1 MLSRVSGDGSSEP
14 TIISAS
20 CSAVTVEGSS
30 TSPTVLPARIDGDR
44 VGVLEDLVELVGD
57 EDHGRLAGRQLA
69 QRGEQLVDLVGNEHG
84 RGLVEDQD
92 LGTAVEHL
100 EDLDPL
106 LLADT
111 EVGHEL
117 VGIDLQPVAA
127 AEGADPAAGGVSGE
141 HRPARL
147 AAEHDVLP
155 HREVVGEHEVLE
167 DHADAVAD
175 RRRRGPEVLHLAV
188 DEDRSLVGLMG
199 AVQRLHQRRLA
210 GAVLADD
217 GVDRAAADLE
227 VDAVV
232 GDDAGEALDD
242 VAQLDGV
249 LGAGGRPPVDG
260 LRHDTHVLRRSSR
273 CAAVDP
279 ERDEGACSG
288 GAGALGR
295 LVSSSRSLLD
305 VVGTTIVPS
314 TISASRA
321 SIVGT

>member
-20 CSAVTVEGSS
+20 CSAVTVDGSS
-30 TSPTVLPARIDGDR
+30 TSPTVLPARITVIASAYSSTSSSLWEMKMHR
-44 VGVLEDLVELVGD
+44 
-57 EDHGRLAGRQLA
+57 RLAGGELA
-69 QRGEQLVDLVGNEHG
+69 QRREQLVDLVGNEHG
-84 RGLVEDQD
+84 GRLVEDED
-92 LGTAVEHL
+92 LGAAVEHL
-100 EDLDPL
+100 EDLDTL
-106 LLADT
+106 LLADA

-117 VGIDLQPVAA
+117 VGVDLQPVAA
-127 AEGADPAAGGVSGE
+127 AEGADPAARRVAGE
-141 HRPARL
+141 DRPARL
-147 AAEHDVLP
+147 ATEDDVLP

-175 RRRRGPEVLHLAV
+175 RGRRGAEVLHLAV
-188 DEDRSLVGLMG
+188 DEDRALVGLMG

-249 LGAGGRPPVDG
+249 VGVGRP
-260 LRHDTHVLRRSSR
+260 S
-273 CAAVDP
+273 
-279 ERDEGACSG
+279 
-288 GAGALGR
+288 AGRWAPPR
-295 LVSSSRSLLD
+295 LSC
-305 VVGTTIVPS
+305 TAPF
-314 TISASRA
+314 
-321 SIVGT
+321 